1 MLTLVFLIV
10 SVFKLCGK
18 ETLLSKIIL
27 NVLCRRLPSS
37 SDRPS
42 RLVRTVSQPT
52 EPPRPVL
59 YISYFLSPAN
69 LQQSSVAFHL
79 EDFQQL
85 FVCTFDHPGFT
96 SRQQDTKHTGSE
108 QCEFDLQTDLLSI
121 SCVSQFSHG
130 SCDFANSVLY
140 IFYAVIISGDYTA
153 QIHTHEGF

>member
-108 QCEFDLQTDLLSI
+108 QCEFNSKLTSFLFHVFPSLITAPVVLLILFFI
-121 SCVSQFSHG
+121 SFM
-130 SCDFANSVLY
+130 
-140 IFYAVIISGDYTA
+140 
-153 QIHTHEGF
+153 